1 MRAFH
6 VAVKEGLATE
16 TMCYALGLMEYL
28 NRRVVEELFKMD
40 KVENVLLFLV
50 DALYDSQEGGYFTDV
65 PKVMSALGT
74 GDNIDLF
81 QHLENK
87 VLHPY
92 IPRIAGILSE
102 AFSRTRDLSIL
113 FLALDKYLLLFLHL
127 LIQNSRIDFLDQRSL
142 LRITGTNSKPTPV
155 H

>member
-28 NRRVVEELFKMD
+28 NQGIVEELFKMD
-40 KVENVLLFLV
+40 KVENILLFLV
-50 DALYDSQEGGYFTDV
+50 DTLYDSQEGGYFTDV
-65 PKVMSALGT
+65 PKVMSALGRS
-74 GDNIDLF
+74 DNIDLF

-102 AFSRTRDLSIL
+102 AFSRIRDLSIL
-113 FLALDKYLLLFLHL
+113 FLALDKYPLLLFYL
-127 LIQNSRIDFLDQRSL
+127 LIQNSRIGTLD
-142 LRITGTNSKPTPV
+142 
-155 H
+155 